1 MDDALFYQY
10 WQEWEKKLKDVAKRG
25 AATLEFPRLS
35 GPAQDD
41 AGFFVYKPASP
52 LVLHDV
58 RHKGSS
64 GKPGRFSIFIDGS
77 FKFRKENGAWLMASA
92 GANISIFELS
102 TKDEDVTATLFDALH
117 FDFEEA
123 DAQKPFHPIFHVQ
136 RGGNGRLTDDVVKAL
151 IQAHRGALS
160 VVSVEQG
167 KIPGSHHLR
176 IPSPQ
181 LDYFSVLVMV
191 IADFFCNPEE
201 KDPSKNMAVLFKDIL
216 THLCDDRN
224 IARQGIAAQAL
235 FKRNEG
241 RGWATS
247 ADWYAESVVA

>member
-10 WQEWEKKLKDVAKRG
+10 WREWEKKLKEVAKRG
-25 AATLEFPRLS
+25 AATLEFPLLS
-35 GPAQDD
+35 GPAQDRD
-41 AGFFVYKPASP
+41 GLFVYKPTSP

-64 GKPGRFSIFIDGS
+64 GKAGRFSIFIDGS
-77 FKFRKENGAWLMASA
+77 FKFRKENGSLLMASA

-102 TKDEDVTATLFDALH
+102 NEHEDVKVKLFDALH

-123 DAQKPFHPIFHVQ
+123 DAQKAYHPIFHVQ
-136 RGGNGRLTDDVVKAL
+136 RGGNGCLTDDVVKGC

-160 VVSVEQG
+160 VVTVEQG

-201 KDPSKNMAVLFKDIL
+201 KDPSKNMKVLFKDIL
-216 THLCDDRN
+216 THLCDARN
-224 IARQGIAAQAL
+224 IARDGIAAQAL
-235 FKRNEG
+235 YGRNKN
-241 RGWATS
+241 RGWASS
-247 ADWYAESVVA
+247 ADWYAESVA